1 MIPTPLSTI
10 TTTPTTGRPWW
21 MVRSPERP
29 ARSGTMSRRAVGA
42 VGLVLGCLILIP
54 ALLVLVGRLGTRL
67 VLPLRLAA
75 RDTARQRARST
86 PAVAAIM
93 AAVAA
98 LTALSVG
105 AASDNRQREREYQP
119 QAAMGHGRIW
129 LSPELDESVFRAV
142 IKASAPDLVISLVST
157 VDQAPTPAE
166 QGLRS
171 GEPAPGSRLDV
182 MVAKPP
188 GCSDAA
194 AFGGFGTGA
203 DGPIDPGC
211 VRLGSGVQEEH
222 AQIQVVSLATLAAT
236 ATVSDAERRILGSGG
251 MLVFDPKLMRG
262 GFVELVTGRTKV
274 GAPDKPIAMPVVTGH
289 QRVPA
294 AVIDRHTWQAAL
306 VGRQSGAW
314 VLPATAAKL
323 GWPVTPSH
331 LDVISP
337 TGMISGAAESAIN
350 DRLDGENS
358 MQVERGF
365 QNDSWLILLILFSV
379 AGSLVL
385 VASLISTALSMA
397 ESQNDMATLA
407 AVGATRHTRRG
418 IAASQ
423 ALVVAVCGCVLGL
436 LVGLVP
442 GIAITWPLTTQG
454 WDPATEQQFIQSPTI
469 VIPWLHLM
477 AICVGVPLL
486 AAGLAWLA
494 VRRHPQMT
502 RRLV

>member
-1 MIPTPLSTI
+1 MVISGVAIIWSASGGGASFGSSTYLVA
-10 TTTPTTGRPWW
+10 G
-21 MVRSPERP
+21 
-29 ARSGTMSRRAVGA
+29 GA
-42 VGLVLGCLILIP
+42 VCLVLGCLMLIP

-129 LSPELDESVFRAV
+129 LSPGQDENALRSVLKRV
-142 IKASAPDLVISLVST
+142 APDLVIASVGA
-157 VDQAPTPAE
+157 VGQAPLTPE
-166 QGLRS
+166 QGMGS
-171 GEPAPGSRLDV
+171 GEPVSGSKLEILG
-182 MVAKPP
+182 AKPS

-194 AFGGFGTGA
+194 VFGGSGA
-203 DGPIDPGC
+203 GGGAPVDQRCMLVGAGLPEQ
-211 VRLGSGVQEEH
+211 R
-222 AQIQVVSLATLAAT
+222 AQIQVISLETLAAST
-236 ATVSDAERRILGSGG
+236 SLSDAERRLLGSGG
-251 MLVFDPKLMRG
+251 MLVFDPKLIRG
-262 GFVELVTGRTKV
+262 GFVDLVIGRATV
-274 GAPDKPIAMPVVTGH
+274 GTPEKPVTLPVVTGH

-294 AVIDRHTWQAAL
+294 AAIDRHTWQPAL
-306 VGRQSGAW
+306 AGGQPGAW
-314 VLPATAAKL
+314 VLPATAASL

-331 LDVISP
+331 LEVTSP
-337 TGMISGAAESAIN
+337 TGMISPAAEAAVN
-350 DRLDGENS
+350 DRVGEES
-358 MQVERGF
+358 WMQVERGF
-365 QNDSWLILLILFSV
+365 KNDAWLVLLILFSV

-385 VASLISTALSMA
+385 VASLISTALSLA

-407 AVGATRHTRRG
+407 AVGATRNSRRG

-423 ALVVAVCGCVLGL
+423 ALVVAACGCLLGL

-454 WDPATEQQFIQSPTI
+454 WDPATEQQLIQSPTI
-469 VIPWLHLM
+469 VIPWMHLM
-477 AICVGVPLL
+477 AICAGVPLL